1 MTTSFTRR
9 ASRPA
14 MWSTLV
20 DGIGAL
26 GAGELI
32 ILAHNARF
40 VLVGCAG
47 TATTEQ
53 LAFLIRH
60 STGFVQVALH
70 ERACDRLLLPEAT
83 PSSRDLNATG
93 HGQCVTVD
101 ARRDVATGISGAD
114 RARTA
119 RVLADPA
126 STPDDLS
133 RPGHLVPVRVN
144 PSAFQGHHTPAALAL
159 ALTDAARPEY
169 SGALFADIEGIGDPT
184 NLADAVDAELIATR
198 HGLTLVAPENP
209 DPSLVGSGRAS
220 PIVSIHARA
229 GGRTLGDSTR

>member
-1 MTTSFTRR
+1 MTTSF
-9 ASRPA
+9 RPRVTDPT
-14 MWSTLV
+14 MWSTLI
-20 DGIGAL
+20 DGVCAL

-32 ILAHNARF
+32 ILHHNGRF
-40 VLVGCAG
+40 VMVGCAG

-53 LAFLIRH
+53 AALLIRY

-70 ERACDRLLLPEAT
+70 ERDCDRLLLPEAT
-83 PSSRDLNATG
+83 PSVRDIGAAC

-101 ARRDVATGISGAD
+101 AGLGITTGISGAD

-126 STPDDLS
+126 SKSCDLT

-144 PSAFQGHHTPAALAL
+144 PYAIRGRLSPAAVAL

-169 SGALFADIEGIGDPT
+169 SGALFADLEGIGDPT
-184 NLADAVDAELIATR
+184 DLADAGDAELIAAR
-198 HGLTLVAPENP
+198 HGLTLV
-209 DPSLVGSGRAS
+209 
-220 PIVSIHARA
+220 
-229 GGRTLGDSTR
+229 STATP